1 MSKPTFQ
8 PVVAI
13 VGRPNVGKST
23 LFNRIIG
30 RRQAI
35 VEDLPGTTRDR
46 LYADTEWNGVGF
58 LLVDTGGL
66 EPPDRSGRPPAD
78 PLASASA
85 GYWREIQA
93 QAEQAM
99 AEADV
104 IIFLVDAGEGPT
116 AADLE
121 IANRLRQA
129 GKPVIVAANKADTA
143 RRQYDAVEFYAL
155 GLGEPLPISAYHGI
169 GIGDLLDAVV
179 AHLPPAPPIEGPAEA
194 LRVAIVGRP
203 NVGKSSLLNAL
214 LGQERAIV
222 SSLPGTTRDP
232 IDTYLTWEGMP
243 VVLVDTAGIRRRGAI
258 APGIEQYSVIRTLKA
273 VARAD
278 VVLLVL
284 DATTGI
290 TAQDAHVAGYVLE
303 AYRSLVLVVNK
314 WDAIPKD
321 EHTMPTYLR
330 RLRSELKF
338 LDYVPVLFVSAL
350 TRQRIDQILKT
361 AFLVAQSRQQR
372 LPTAELNR
380 LIREAV
386 STNPPKAVRGRQARF
401 YYATQVDIDPPTF
414 VLFVNDPKAV
424 HFSYLR
430 YLENCIRQVYP
441 FEGTPLR
448 FELRG
453 KSKTRTK
460 TDQTI

>member
-1 MSKPTFQ
+1 MSKHTPQ

-46 LYADTEWNGVGF
+46 LYAETEWNGVGF

-66 EPPDRSGRPPAD
+66 EPLARGGRPPEA

-85 GYWREIQA
+85 GYLREIRA
-93 QAEQAM
+93 QAEQAI

-104 IIFLVDAGEGPT
+104 IVFLVDAAEGLT
-116 AADLE
+116 AADQE
-121 IANRLRQA
+121 IANWLRQA

-155 GLGEPLPISAYHGI
+155 GLGEPLPISAYHGL

-179 AHLPPAPPIEGPAEA
+179 AHLPPAPPIEWPEEA

-222 SSLPGTTRDP
+222 SELPGTTRDP

-258 APGIEQYSVIRTLKA
+258 EPGVEKYSVIRTLKA
-273 VARAD
+273 IARAD

-290 TAQDAHVAGYVLE
+290 TDQDAHVAGYVLE

-321 EHTMPTYLR
+321 EHTMNTYLR
-330 RLRSELKF
+330 QLRTELKF

-350 TRQRIDQILKT
+350 TRQRVDRILST

-380 LIREAV
+380 LVQEAV
-386 STNPPKAVRGRQARF
+386 AANPPKAVRGRQARF

-414 VLFVNDPKAV
+414 VLFVNDPEAV

-430 YLENCIRQVYP
+430 YLENCIRQAYP

-453 KSKTRTK
+453 KKKTTEDGR
-460 TDQTI
+460 

>member
-1 MSKPTFQ
+1 MSKHTHQ

-66 EPPDRSGRPPAD
+66 EPLARGGRAPEE

-85 GYWREIQA
+85 GYLREIRA
-93 QAEQAM
+93 QVEQAI

-104 IIFLVDAGEGPT
+104 IVFLVDAAEGLT
-116 AADLE
+116 AADQE
-121 IANRLRQA
+121 IANGLRQA

-179 AHLPPAPPIEGPAEA
+179 AHLPPAPPIEWPEEA

-222 SSLPGTTRDP
+222 SPLPGTTRDP

-258 APGIEQYSVIRTLKA
+258 EPGIEKYSVIRTLKA
-273 VARAD
+273 IARAD

-290 TAQDAHVAGYVLE
+290 TDQDAHVAGYVLE

-321 EHTMPTYLR
+321 EHTMNNYLR
-330 RLRSELKF
+330 QLRSELKF

-350 TRQRIDQILKT
+350 TRQRIDRILST
-361 AFLVAQSRQQR
+361 AFLVAQGRQQR

-380 LIREAV
+380 LVQEAV
-386 STNPPKAVRGRQARF
+386 AANPPKAVRGRQARF

-414 VLFVNDPKAV
+414 VLFVNDPEAV

-430 YLENCIRQVYP
+430 YLENCIRQAYP

-453 KSKTRTK
+453 KKDARRE
-460 TDQTI
+460 DDGR

>member
-1 MSKPTFQ
+1 MSKPS
-8 PVVAI
+8 PHSVVAI

-46 LYADTEWNGVGF
+46 LYAETEWNGVGF

-66 EPPDRSGRPPAD
+66 EPLDRSGRPPEA
-78 PLASASA
+78 PLARASA
-85 GYWREIQA
+85 GYLREIRA
-93 QAEQAM
+93 QAEQAI

-104 IIFLVDAGEGPT
+104 ILFLVDASEGLT
-116 AADLE
+116 AADQE

-179 AHLPPAPPIEGPAEA
+179 AHLPPAPPIAWPEEA

-222 SSLPGTTRDP
+222 SDLPGTTRDP

-258 APGIEQYSVIRTLKA
+258 APGIEKYSVIRTLKA
-273 VARAD
+273 IARAD
-278 VVLLVL
+278 VVLLIL

-290 TAQDAHVAGYVLE
+290 TDQDAHVAGYVLE

-321 EHTMPTYLR
+321 EHTMNTYLR

-350 TRQRIDQILKT
+350 TRQRIDRILST

-380 LIREAV
+380 LIQQAV
-386 STNPPKAVRGRQARF
+386 VANPPKAVRGRQARF

-414 VLFVNDPKAV
+414 VLFVNDPEAV

-430 YLENCIRQVYP
+430 YLENCIRQEYP

-453 KSKTRTK
+453 KQRTSIN
-460 TDQTI
+460 TD

>member
-1 MSKPTFQ
+1 E
-8 PVVAI
+8 
-13 VGRPNVGKST
+13 
-23 LFNRIIG
+23 
-30 RRQAI
+30 QAI
-35 VEDLPGTTRDR
+35 
-46 LYADTEWNGVGF
+46 
-58 LLVDTGGL
+58 
-66 EPPDRSGRPPAD
+66 
-78 PLASASA
+78 
-85 GYWREIQA
+85 
-93 QAEQAM
+93 

-104 IIFLVDAGEGPT
+104 IVFLVDAAEGLT
-116 AADLE
+116 AADQE
-121 IANRLRQA
+121 IANGLRQA

-179 AHLPPAPPIEGPAEA
+179 AHLPPAPPIEWPEEA

-222 SSLPGTTRDP
+222 SPLPGTTRDP

-258 APGIEQYSVIRTLKA
+258 EPGIEKYSVIRTLKA
-273 VARAD
+273 IARAD

-290 TAQDAHVAGYVLE
+290 TDQDAHVAGYVLE

-321 EHTMPTYLR
+321 EHTMNNYLR
-330 RLRSELKF
+330 QLRSELKF

-350 TRQRIDQILKT
+350 TRQRIDRILST
-361 AFLVAQSRQQR
+361 AFLVAQGRQQR
-372 LPTAELNR
+372 LPTAELN
-380 LIREAV
+380 
-386 STNPPKAVRGRQARF
+386 
-401 YYATQVDIDPPTF
+401 
-414 VLFVNDPKAV
+414 
-424 HFSYLR
+424 
-430 YLENCIRQVYP
+430 
-441 FEGTPLR
+441 
-448 FELRG
+448 
-453 KSKTRTK
+453 
-460 TDQTI
+460 